1 MALSDDPDQPK
12 AGPGVRLPG
21 LRHNPEGSMPLME
34 HIRELRNRVFK
45 MVLFITAGAIAGWY
59 LYPHIWQFIEAP
71 YCRLNLTTHVQVTG
85 GNAKGCQLFV
95 TGIFDAFFLR
105 LKIAI
110 ISGVIL
116 SSPLW
121 LYQFWAFLAPGLYA
135 RERRW
140 AYFFA
145 GSAIP
150 LFAIGSALAY
160 FAMTKGLHF
169 LLLLVPHNVV
179 PIITINTYLGYAI
192 AMLTIF
198 GIAFELP
205 LGRGGPA
212 VPAGPHPGHRGA
224 GRGRGG
230 AAAGRARRCR
240 PGAVPAV
247 PGRHPGRPGAGH
259 RGPLG
264 GRVLPVRGGPGAG
277 RRAAAGQPAD
287 ARHPVGAPP
296 RPAAGRGRQGDRPG
310 RTGRRDRRRRPRGPG
325 PVRLTAGHRVGRP
338 GILAI
343 E

>member
-85 GNAKGCQLFV
+85 GNARGCQLFV

-205 LGRGGPA
+205 LGFVLLNVAGVLTHQRFAKWRRMIIFGVFLFAAVATPSPDPISMLLLA
-212 VPAGPHPGHRGA
+212 VPCVALVELAEIFAFFNDR
-224 GRGRGG
+224 R
-230 AAAGRARRCR
+230 RARALAANPY
-240 PGAVPAV
+240 PGLTAEEVVEFGLAEPA
-247 PGRHPGRPGAGH
+247 P
-259 RGPLG
+259 
-264 GRVLPVRGGPGAG
+264 
-277 RRAAAGQPAD
+277 PAD
-287 ARHPVGAPP
+287 AVDV
-296 RPAAGRGRQGDRPG
+296 AGGSQSD
-310 RTGRRDRRRRPRGPG
+310 
-325 PVRLTAGHRVGRP
+325 
-338 GILAI
+338 
-343 E
+343 

>member
-1 MALSDDPDQPK
+1 MAVSDDTDQPVP
-12 AGPGVRLPG
+12 GPGVRLPG

-34 HIRELRNRVFK
+34 HIRELRNRVVK
-45 MVLFITAGAIAGWY
+45 MALFMVVGAIAGWY
-59 LYPHIWQFIEAP
+59 LYPHIWHFIEAP
-71 YCRLNLTTHVQVTG
+71 YCRLDLTTHVQVTG
-85 GNAKGCQLFV
+85 GGAKGCQLFV

-110 ISGVIL
+110 IAGVIL

-145 GSAIP
+145 GSAVP

-205 LGRGGPA
+205 LGFVLLNVAGVLTHQRFAKWRRMIIFGVFLFAAVATPSPDPISMLLLA
-212 VPAGPHPGHRGA
+212 VPCVALVEMA
-224 GRGRGG
+224 EIFTF
-230 AAAGRARRCR
+230 
-240 PGAVPAV
+240 VN
-247 PGRHPGRPGAGH
+247 
-259 RGPLG
+259 
-264 GRVLPVRGGPGAG
+264 
-277 RRAAAGQPAD
+277 
-287 ARHPVGAPP
+287 
-296 RPAAGRGRQGDRPG
+296 
-310 RTGRRDRRRRPRGPG
+310 DRRRARALAANPYPG
-325 PVRLTAGHRVGRP
+325 LTPDEVVEFG
-338 GILAI
+338 LA
-343 E
+343 ESAPEVTGGSQSD

>member
-21 LRHNPEGSMPLME
+21 LRQNPEGSMPLME

-45 MVLFITAGAIAGWY
+45 MVLFMTAGAIAGWY
-59 LYPHIWQFIEAP
+59 LYPHIWAFIEAP
-71 YCRLNLTTHVQVTG
+71 YCRLDLTTHVQVTG
-85 GNAKGCQLFV
+85 GTTKGCQLFV

-105 LKIAI
+105 LKLAI
-110 ISGVIL
+110 ISGIIL

-145 GSAIP
+145 GSAVP

-205 LGRGGPA
+205 LGFVLLNVAGVLTHQRFAKWRRMIIFGVFLFAAVATPSPDPISMLLLA
-212 VPAGPHPGHRGA
+212 VPCVALVELA
-224 GRGRGG
+224 E
-230 AAAGRARRCR
+230 
-240 PGAVPAV
+240 VFSFFN
-247 PGRHPGRPGAGH
+247 
-259 RGPLG
+259 
-264 GRVLPVRGGPGAG
+264 
-277 RRAAAGQPAD
+277 
-287 ARHPVGAPP
+287 
-296 RPAAGRGRQGDRPG
+296 
-310 RTGRRDRRRRPRGPG
+310 DRRRARALAANPYPG
-325 PVRLTAGHRVGRP
+325 LTAEEVAEFG
-338 GILAI
+338 LA
-343 E
+343 EPAPDTDPVDVTGSPSD

>member
-105 LKIAI
+105 LKIAV
-110 ISGVIL
+110 ISGMIL

-205 LGRGGPA
+205 LGFVLLNVAGVLTHQRFAKWRRMIIFGVFLFAAVATPSPDPISMLLLA
-212 VPAGPHPGHRGA
+212 VPCVALVELA
-224 GRGRGG
+224 EIF
-230 AAAGRARRCR
+230 AFFN
-240 PGAVPAV
+240 
-247 PGRHPGRPGAGH
+247 
-259 RGPLG
+259 
-264 GRVLPVRGGPGAG
+264 
-277 RRAAAGQPAD
+277 
-287 ARHPVGAPP
+287 
-296 RPAAGRGRQGDRPG
+296 
-310 RTGRRDRRRRPRGPG
+310 DRRRARALAANPYPG
-325 PVRLTAGHRVGRP
+325 LTAEEVVEFG
-338 GILAI
+338 LA
-343 E
+343 EPAPPADTVDVAGGSQSD

>member
-1 MALSDDPDQPK
+1 
-12 AGPGVRLPG
+12 
-21 LRHNPEGSMPLME
+21 MPLME

-110 ISGVIL
+110 IAGVIL

-205 LGRGGPA
+205 LGFVLLNVAGVLTHQRFAKWRRMIIFGVFLFAAVATPSPDPISMLLLA
-212 VPAGPHPGHRGA
+212 VPCVALVELAEIFAFFNDR
-224 GRGRGG
+224 R
-230 AAAGRARRCR
+230 RARALAANPY
-240 PGAVPAV
+240 PGLTAEEVVEFGLAEPA
-247 PGRHPGRPGAGH
+247 P
-259 RGPLG
+259 
-264 GRVLPVRGGPGAG
+264 
-277 RRAAAGQPAD
+277 PAD
-287 ARHPVGAPP
+287 AVDV
-296 RPAAGRGRQGDRPG
+296 AGGSQSD
-310 RTGRRDRRRRPRGPG
+310 
-325 PVRLTAGHRVGRP
+325 
-338 GILAI
+338 
-343 E
+343 

>member
-1 MALSDDPDQPK
+1 MALSDDLDQPA

-21 LRHNPEGSMPLME
+21 LRHNPDGSMPLME
-34 HIRELRNRVFK
+34 HIRELRNRIFK
-45 MVLFITAGAIAGWY
+45 MGLFIAAGAIAGWY
-59 LYPHIWQFIEAP
+59 LYPHIWQFIEQP
-71 YCRLNLTTHVQVTG
+71 YCRLDLTTHVQVTG
-85 GNAKGCQLFV
+85 GSAKGCQLFV

-110 ISGVIL
+110 IAGVIL

-145 GSAIP
+145 GSAVP

-205 LGRGGPA
+205 LGFVLLNVAGVLTHQRFAKWRRMIIFLVFLFAAVATPSPDPISMLLLA
-212 VPAGPHPGHRGA
+212 VPCVALVEMA
-224 GRGRGG
+224 EVF
-230 AAAGRARRCR
+230 AFFN
-240 PGAVPAV
+240 
-247 PGRHPGRPGAGH
+247 
-259 RGPLG
+259 
-264 GRVLPVRGGPGAG
+264 
-277 RRAAAGQPAD
+277 
-287 ARHPVGAPP
+287 
-296 RPAAGRGRQGDRPG
+296 
-310 RTGRRDRRRRPRGPG
+310 DRRRARALAANPFPG
-325 PVRLTAGHRVGRP
+325 LSPSEVAEFGLAEGEPDAAVDADVAGGSQSD
-338 GILAI
+338 
-343 E
+343 